1 MIKAFRVR
9 LTGKQGAS
17 QDLLACVRSDDRLI
31 WTVDT
36 MAEFCRIQNGLAA
49 ALKGRG
55 KAVEIEFLSCFNE
68 TMVFSGKDLLKPR
81 KRKSPRRKKA
91 ASILAATAEDL
102 LWARRLGR
110 KK

>member
-17 QDLLACVRSDDRLI
+17 QDLLACVRSDDRLML
-31 WTVDT
+31 